1 MLAPVPQETFLFAV
15 SIHENIANHGR
26 DRDRGGGGGHAPGR
40 WRRHIGCEWA
50 STTAAENVYPALF
63 SHCKLQSASVKEI
76 IDVGIQ
82 NTMVPRLTTAAQQEL
97 RDAQDAIISL
107 HLSDQSDVRKS
118 VFERQECSLD
128 SGAIYKMIKAKTQP
142 SSPKAKVI
150 WESYAPP
157 RVQLFMWLLT
167 RGRIQCR
174 TVLFSKT
181 VVDDP
186 TCEIC
191 RASEESADHM
201 VCGCNLAGQL
211 WQRLQIQVNPGDL
224 DIIHSWS
231 PPPTIP
237 REAFSSFLAICCW
250 QLWKARNAFIFR
262 TDTTSVQA
270 LLLQCKNA
278 ANQWAFRL
286 PASKR
291 HIAQAW
297 ALAFQRARQGEG

>member
-1 MLAPVPQETFLFAV
+1 LGASNWQSPEIKVNALA
-15 SIHENIANHGR
+15 
-26 DRDRGGGGGHAPGR
+26 D
-40 WRRHIGCEWA
+40 
-50 STTAAENVYPALF
+50 VYPALF

-76 IDVGIQ
+76 VDVGIQ
-82 NTMVPRLTTAAQQEL
+82 NTLVLRLSLAAQQEL
-97 RDAQDAIISL
+97 WDAQEAITNL
-107 HLSDQSDVRKS
+107 HLSDQSDSRKS
-118 VFERQECSLD
+118 VFARQDCSLD

-142 SSPKAKVI
+142 SSPKAQFI

-181 VVDDP
+181 MVDDP

-191 RASEESADHM
+191 RASEESADHI

-211 WQRLQIQVNPGDL
+211 WQKLQIQVNPGDL

-231 PPPTIP
+231 PPTNIP
-237 REAFSSFLAICCW
+237 REAFSTFLAMCCW
-250 QLWKARNAFIFR
+250 QLWKARNALIFR
-262 TDTTSVQA
+262 SEATSVQA
-270 LLLQCKNA
+270 LLLQCKITA
-278 ANQWAFRL
+278 TQWAFRL
-286 PASKR
+286 PATKS

-297 ALAFQRARQGEG
+297 VLAFQQARQGEG